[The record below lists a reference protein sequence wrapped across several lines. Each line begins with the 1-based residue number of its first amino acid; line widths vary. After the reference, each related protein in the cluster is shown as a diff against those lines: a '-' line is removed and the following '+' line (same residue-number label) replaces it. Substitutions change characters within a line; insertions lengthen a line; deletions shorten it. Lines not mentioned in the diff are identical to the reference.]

1 MIHLIHKI
9 YLGFGEISTNHMQK
23 KYKAKAI
30 KTSIPFYKKSNNNLL
45 NKIS

>member
-1 MIHLIHKI
+1 MTPLIHKI
-9 YLGFGEISTNHMQK
+9 CLEFGEISTNHMQK
-23 KYKAKAI
+23 KSKAKAI